1 MLPIL
6 FMKANVK
13 GHVRGGKWVSPYS
26 TKAPGAK
33 QKVHAPQLGLFGGSK
48 PAASGPKAPPVA
60 YHPSLNDDGQPVA
73 IHAPHKASAEDTWTD
88 ADLPATFV
96 PGGPVPAELNGVP
109 VAPWTDHPRTAAE
122 WAQVEGQN
130 SDLDEPPLTL
140 TAGKHAGA
148 GVAVLEN
155 DGRIWLVAPTNRFGS
170 YDQTLPKGT
179 ADHGVSLQ
187 STAIREAWEE
197 AGLQVAITG
206 HLMDVERSTS
216 VARYY
221 TARRVAG
228 SPADMG
234 WEAQAV
240 VLCPRERLLE
250 FLTSPYD
257 QGLAAALMAQPAARE
272 D

>member
-1 MLPIL
+1 MPAIHP
-6 FMKANVK
+6 K
-13 GHVRGGKWVSPYS
+13 
-26 TKAPGAK
+26 PGE
-33 QKVHAPQLGLFGGSK
+33 
-48 PAASGPKAPPVA
+48 
-60 YHPSLNDDGQPVA
+60 NGQPVIIMKPSTPTPPTSWFDPA
-73 IHAPHKASAEDTWTD
+73 VV
-88 ADLPATFV
+88 ATFV

-140 TAGKHAGA
+140 TAGKHASA
-148 GVAVLEN
+148 GVAVIEN
-155 DGRIWLVAPTNRFGS
+155 DGRIWLVAPTNRFGN

-187 STAIREAWEE
+187 ATAIREAWEE

-240 VLCPRERLLE
+240 VLCSRERLLE

>member
-1 MLPIL
+1 MPAIHPKPGEHVQPVTIL
-6 FMKANVK
+6 NP
-13 GHVRGGKWVSPYS
+13 S
-26 TKAPGAK
+26 APTPPASW
-33 QKVHAPQLGLFGGSK
+33 FD
-48 PAASGPKAPPVA
+48 PAAVA
-60 YHPSLNDDGQPVA
+60 V
-73 IHAPHKASAEDTWTD
+73 
-88 ADLPATFV
+88 FV
-96 PGGPVPAELNGVP
+96 PGGPVPAELNGIP

-148 GVAVLEN
+148 RVAVLEN
-155 DGRIWLVAPTNRFGS
+155 DGRIWLVAPTNRFGN

-187 STAIREAWEE
+187 ATAIREAWEE

-216 VARYY
+216 VARHY

-240 VLCPRERLLE
+240 VLCSRERLLK

>member
-1 MLPIL
+1 MPAIHPKPGEHDQPVTIL
-6 FMKANVK
+6 NP
-13 GHVRGGKWVSPYS
+13 S
-26 TKAPGAK
+26 APTPPASW
-33 QKVHAPQLGLFGGSK
+33 FD
-48 PAASGPKAPPVA
+48 PAAVA
-60 YHPSLNDDGQPVA
+60 V
-73 IHAPHKASAEDTWTD
+73 
-88 ADLPATFV
+88 FV
-96 PGGPVPAELNGVP
+96 PGGPVPAELNGIP

-155 DGRIWLVAPTNRFGS
+155 DGRIWLVAPTNRFGN

-187 STAIREAWEE
+187 ATAIRECLEE

-234 WEAQAV
+234 WEVQSV

-257 QGLAAALMAQPAARE
+257 QGLAAALMAQPAARKV
-272 D
+272 

>member
-1 MLPIL
+1 MPAIHPKPGEHDQPVTIL
-6 FMKANVK
+6 NP
-13 GHVRGGKWVSPYS
+13 S
-26 TKAPGAK
+26 APTPPASW
-33 QKVHAPQLGLFGGSK
+33 FD
-48 PAASGPKAPPVA
+48 PAAVA
-60 YHPSLNDDGQPVA
+60 V
-73 IHAPHKASAEDTWTD
+73 
-88 ADLPATFV
+88 FV
-96 PGGPVPAELNGVP
+96 PGGPVPAELNGIP

-155 DGRIWLVAPTNRFGS
+155 DGRIWLVAPTNRFGN

-187 STAIREAWEE
+187 ATAIREAWEE

-240 VLCPRERLLE
+240 VLCSSERLLE

-257 QGLAAALMAQPAARE
+257 QGLAAALTARTAARE

>member
-1 MLPIL
+1 
-6 FMKANVK
+6 MKTPTAAPSYHPRVNDSGNPVVIK
-13 GHVRGGKWVSPYS
+13 HPS
-26 TKAPGAK
+26 TPTPPA
-33 QKVHAPQLGLFGGSK
+33 SWTD
-48 PAASGPKAPPVA
+48 PAAV
-60 YHPSLNDDGQPVA
+60 
-73 IHAPHKASAEDTWTD
+73 
-88 ADLPATFV
+88 ATFV
-96 PGGPVPAELNGVP
+96 PGGPVPVALNGVP
-109 VAPWTDHPRTAAE
+109 FAPWTDHPRTAAE

-130 SDLDEPPLTL
+130 PDLDEPPLTL
-140 TAGKHAGA
+140 TAGKHASA
-148 GVAVLEN
+148 GVAVIEN
-155 DGRIWLVAPTNRFGS
+155 DGRIWLVAPTNRFGN

-187 STAIREAWEE
+187 ATAIREAWEE

-240 VLCPRERLLE
+240 VLCSRERLLE